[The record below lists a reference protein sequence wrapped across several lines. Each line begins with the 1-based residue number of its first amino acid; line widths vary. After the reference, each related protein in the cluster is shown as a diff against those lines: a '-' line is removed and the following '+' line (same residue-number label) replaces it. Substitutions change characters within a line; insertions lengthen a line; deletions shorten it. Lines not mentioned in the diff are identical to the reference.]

1 MISRAYNILFI
12 ALVGGFPALCN
23 MGLAPCC
30 THGTSPVHSSSC
42 CQHLETPGSENSL
55 PLDHQEIC
63 MCSLGF
69 FAIQASSVNPDGE
82 SAGSFFDL
90 SLWIPMAPGQP
101 HAMGPP
107 ASGASGA
114 SRTGRALRLQ
124 ISSLIC

>member
-1 MISRAYNILFI
+1 MISRAYNMLFI
-12 ALVGGFPALCN
+12 ALVGGFPALWS

-30 THGTSPVHSSSC
+30 MYEASLVHSSSC

-69 FAIQASSVNPDGE
+69 FAIQASSVSPDEE

-90 SLWIPMAPGQP
+90 SHWIPMAAGQP

-107 ASGASGA
+107 ASGA

>member
-12 ALVGGFPALCN
+12 ALVGGFPALSN

-30 THGTSPVHSSSC
+30 TYEASPVYSSSC

-69 FAIQASSVNPDGE
+69 VAIQASSVNPDGE

-101 HAMGPP
+101 HVRGLS
-107 ASGASGA
+107 ASDACPS
-114 SRTGRALRLQ
+114 GRALRLQ
-124 ISSLIC
+124 ISSLLC